1 MHTFLAFSSGSSR
14 NTNYSCYV
22 SRFPTL
28 VWKLQSSS
36 FICNMELH
44 INAYIRV
51 HNFLSALPGTCF
63 YSLVFERRSCC
74 VVQAGDWNSLE
85 PGRTWT
91 QDRLVCSSSVWDSK
105 DVLDRA
111 FTDTL
116 QILLSVLQKKKKSS
130 IPSFLKTLLLFL
142 FLGWGRT
149 EQKCGGQRTALWTWV
164 LSFPLYWVPRISLD
178 SLRLHNRCST
188 CWAQEEQRVC
198 VRQHTDLRAWPL
210 QGLTPCSHKMLH
222 PHGPRTLSFLHL
234 GSSDTARPPGAAQS
248 LFVEWKPN
256 IRMPYTHK
264 YSQIKIQIFT
274 WKPNHKDRFTDCKAH
289 V

>member
-1 MHTFLAFSSGSSR
+1 MHTFLTFSSGSSR

-44 INAYIRV
+44 INAYTSV
-51 HNFLSALPGTCF
+51 HIFLSALPGTCF

-130 IPSFLKTLLLFL
+130 IPSFLKTLIILVLGVGAHRAEVWRSEDSFVNLGPFLPPLLGSPDF
-142 FLGWGRT
+142 
-149 EQKCGGQRTALWTWV
+149 TWV
-164 LSFPLYWVPRISLD
+164 I
-178 SLRLHNRCST
+178 RLHNRYLT

-198 VRQHTDLRAWPL
+198 VRQHADLRAWPL
-210 QGLTPCSHKMLH
+210 QDLTPCSHKMLH

-256 IRMPYTHK
+256 IRIPYTHK

-274 WKPNHKDRFTDCKAH
+274 WKPIHKDRFTDGKAH